1 MKMEEK
7 MEENIVEVEG
17 KIIDLRNLS
26 DEELIILHKEV
37 KREEGRLKKL
47 MKQWIEKYPF
57 LKGV

>member
-1 MKMEEK
+1 MEEK